1 MYNPD
6 YLERPFIV
14 VLNKI
19 DLPEVC
25 GTGFSF
31 LFLNCFSVLVFRS
44 LSECVKTV
52 PIKCLIHKIFPI
64 FMLRHMMIPLPGKG

>member
-6 YLERPFIV
+6 YLERPYIV

-25 GTGFSF
+25 ACDCSFSG
-31 LFLNCFSVLVFRS
+31 LGAQYLVLILVS
-44 LSECVKTV
+44 
-52 PIKCLIHKIFPI
+52 P
-64 FMLRHMMIPLPGKG
+64 MLYIYIM

>member
-19 DLPEVC
+19 DLPEVS
-25 GTGFSF
+25 GIFFSF
-31 LFLNCFSVLVFRS
+31 LFLNCFSVLVLRS

-52 PIKCLIHKIFPI
+52 HIKCLIS
-64 FMLRHMMIPLPGKG
+64 

>member
-19 DLPEVC
+19 DLPEVS
-25 GTGFSF
+25 GTVFF
-31 LFLNCFSVLVFRS
+31 FIFELFLCIG
-44 LSECVKTV
+44 T
-52 PIKCLIHKIFPI
+52 
-64 FMLRHMMIPLPGKG
+64 

>member
-19 DLPEVC
+19 DLPEVS
-25 GTGFSF
+25 GTVFF
-31 LFLNCFSVLVFRS
+31 LFLNCFSVLVLRS

-52 PIKCLIHKIFPI
+52 HIKCLIS
-64 FMLRHMMIPLPGKG
+64 